1 LRIGD
6 AEVMAT
12 VNIAIDNLEQWGE
25 QVVRGT
31 LLSLSSAIIKDTPVV
46 SGRLR
51 SNWMPSINAPKL
63 TEAGIT
69 SEASKI
75 SEVSSTVASFKF
87 GDIFYLTN
95 NLPYAVPIEFGH
107 SKRFPEGMLRRNV
120 AKYAQAIR
128 EAAN

>member
-1 LRIGD
+1 
-6 AEVMAT
+6 MAS
-12 VNIAIDNLEQWGE
+12 VSIAIDNLEQWGE

-95 NLPYAVPIEFGH
+95 NLDYAVPIEFGH

>member
-1 LRIGD
+1 
-6 AEVMAT
+6 MAT
-12 VNIAIDNLEQWGE
+12 VSIAIDKLEQWGE
-25 QVVRGT
+25 KIVRGT
-31 LLSLSSAIIKDTPVV
+31 LLSLSSAVIEDTPFV

-69 SEASKI
+69 SKASKI
-75 SEVSSTVASFKF
+75 SEVSSTVARVNF
-87 GDIFYLTN
+87 GDTFYLTN
-95 NLPYAVPIEFGH
+95 NLDYAVPIEFGH

-128 EAAN
+128 EAAK

>member
-1 LRIGD
+1 
-6 AEVMAT
+6 MAS
-12 VNIAIDNLEQWGE
+12 VSIAIDNLEKWGE
-25 QVVRGT
+25 KVVRGT
-31 LLSLSSAIIKDTPVV
+31 LLSLSSAVIKDTPFV

-75 SEVSSTVASFKF
+75 SEVASTVASFKL

-128 EAAN
+128 EAAK

>member
-1 LRIGD
+1 
-6 AEVMAT
+6 MAS
-12 VNIAIDNLEQWGE
+12 VSIAIDNLEQWGE
-25 QVVRGT
+25 KVVRGT
-31 LLSLSSAIIKDTPVV
+31 LLSLSSAVIKDTPFV

-51 SNWMPSINAPKL
+51 SNWIPSINAPKL

-69 SEASKI
+69 SEANKI